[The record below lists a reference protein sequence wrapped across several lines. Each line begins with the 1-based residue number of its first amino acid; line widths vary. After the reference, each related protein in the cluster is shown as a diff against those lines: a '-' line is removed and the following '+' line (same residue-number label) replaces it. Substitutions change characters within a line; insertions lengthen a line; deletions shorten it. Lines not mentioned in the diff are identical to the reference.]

1 MKSVPDKLISILIVG
16 GMTAA
21 IIVTTA
27 FNLSKPDA
35 RMLLILLT
43 AFSAVMGVL
52 STVLAANGSIF
63 NFLFGLLDVCVYSYV
78 LYDNGMPAQLAL
90 HLLYLLPMEFVGF
103 FKWRKL
109 GATAKEKV
117 KARRLSLKGA
127 LWVIGGYLLIFV
139 AMWWASYFITKGQLS
154 PGDPIPLPKTSLD
167 AAITAAN
174 IMALILMSFAY
185 LEQWYLWTL
194 VNVCS
199 IAIWTATIASEPAS
213 AYTAAILI
221 KYIFYFVNGLNGIRI
236 WFKLSAKDGNL
247 A

>member
-1 MKSVPDKLISILIVG
+1 MA

-21 IIVTTA
+21 IIVTTCI
-27 FNLSKPDA
+27 NLSKPEA
-35 RMLLILLT
+35 RLLLTLLT
-43 AFSAVMGVL
+43 ALSALMGVL

-63 NFLFGLLDVCVYSYV
+63 NFLFGLLDVCIYSYV
-78 LYDNGMPAQLAL
+78 LFDNKMPAQLAL

-117 KARRLSLKGA
+117 KARRLTGKGA
-127 LWVIGGYLLIFV
+127 LYVTGGYVLIFI
-139 AMWWASYFITKGQLS
+139 AMWLISYFITKGQLS
-154 PGDPIPLPKTSLD
+154 PGDPIPFPKTCLD

-174 IMALILMSFAY
+174 IVALVLMSFAY

-199 IAIWTATIASEPAS
+199 IAIWAATITSEPAS

-221 KYIFYFVNGLNGIRI
+221 KYIFYFINGLNGIRI
-236 WFKLSAKDGNL
+236 WFRLSAGNGDI